1 MNEDIHMLLSSSHS
15 AMHITSM
22 TCVSSVTRV
31 PGLIQKPAGA
41 WAEVNF
47 DSLIYLPPHTHTHTH
62 THTHARTHSMPLR
75 TEAGGCCRCQY
86 KLRLIT
92 VPSHQHT
99 SDRRWMRE
107 VSPLRGSHLQLHT
120 GQRVSDPVRLRH
132 HTRAVTRQDAAVM
145 EPSKRVGVPCL
156 LLSKSTRK
164 CHAKPE
170 KKQKAISSGED
181 WKRGTGPLFSKS
193 SKSIQE
199 MICSRVSHVQLIA
212 SSCMW
217 SKIGLKIFL
226 FHFGT

>member
-1 MNEDIHMLLSSSHS
+1 MTVMNEWRHTHAPLLFTFSH
-15 AMHITSM
+15 AYHFHDVCEFGHARPGVNPKAGR
-22 TCVSSVTRV
+22 CVSR
-31 PGLIQKPAGA
+31 GKLWLI
-41 WAEVNF
+41 N
-47 DSLIYLPPHTHTHTH
+47 LPTSTHTHTH

-75 TEAGGCCRCQY
+75 TEAGSCCRCQY

-164 CHAKPE
+164 CHAKPK

-193 SKSIQE
+193 SKSI
-199 MICSRVSHVQLIA
+199 
-212 SSCMW
+212 
-217 SKIGLKIFL
+217 
-226 FHFGT
+226 